1 MADETH
7 VKFIYP
13 PNWEGTFEDT
23 PGRKD
28 FPRKYIILCTNISDG
43 TGEDEVTKAKRTD
56 FLVDEIT
63 PAGRLALEKIEYD
76 VQGMTV
82 KVEYNNEN
90 DEFIAILSPGQGM
103 FEYPG
108 GYIPEALDEDNEF
121 DGGDIIFTTE
131 GASVGDTYNI
141 VLTVRP
147 KE

>member
-13 PNWEGTFEDT
+13 PNFVGTFES
-23 PGRKD
+23 GRKD
-28 FPRKYIILCTNISDG
+28 FPRRYIILCTNYSDG
-43 TGEDEVTKAKRTD
+43 TGEDDVAKVKRTD
-56 FLVDEIT
+56 LLVSEGI

-76 VQGMTV
+76 ISGMTV

-90 DEFIAILSPGQGM
+90 DEFVAILSAGQGF

-121 DGGDIIFTTE
+121 DSGDIIFTTE
-131 GASVGDTYNI
+131 GASDGDTYSI
-141 VLTVRP
+141 KLTVRP
-147 KE
+147 KQ